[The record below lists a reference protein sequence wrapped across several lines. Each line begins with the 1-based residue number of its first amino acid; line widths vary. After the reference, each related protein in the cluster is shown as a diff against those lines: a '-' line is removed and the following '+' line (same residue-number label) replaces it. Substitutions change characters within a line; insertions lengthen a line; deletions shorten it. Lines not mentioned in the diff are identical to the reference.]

1 MMEGCLSTEEPSV
14 QSGGVHLYSMQ
25 DLIETENGS
34 LPKYLQEKLDVFVN
48 HIKKDCQVSENCCR
62 RPRYARTINVSAD
75 KIATKTF
82 NFVKSSSYLELCHL
96 YYSLFKGT

>member
-48 HIKKDCQVSENCCR
+48 HIKKDCQVSVNC
-62 RPRYARTINVSAD
+62 A
-75 KIATKTF
+75 
-82 NFVKSSSYLELCHL
+82 
-96 YYSLFKGT
+96 